1 MPASE
6 TFVEW
11 KCYRCREGGRMA
23 QLHVTTLKHIQDGV
37 ERGHDRRAARC
48 HAAYGLVHVRAIIN
62 GKTMRFPLIQSEGPE
77 IVAPGSA
84 ETEDLA
90 RPSSPALND

>member
-11 KCYRCREGGRMA
+11 KCYRCREGGR
-23 QLHVTTLKHIQDGV
+23 IQDGV